1 MEITVT
7 ELRATAGGA
16 EAAVSVRIC
25 GGNSVQ
31 NLKGS
36 LLAEMLTELGLPWE
50 LTSPIAIDKER
61 CDELIFCIE
70 KTAAIKKGLFLL
82 GYAQNTAKMLK
93 RKLAQKGY
101 SAEAVSAAME
111 YLLSHGFIN
120 EKNDAQLFSETLA
133 KRKLYGKN
141 RIKKELYVKG
151 FDGDVIKEVM
161 ASMVDEDF
169 AEICAKRMDMMGG
182 RELLTDRN
190 QRQKTIA
197 ALMRYGFTYEDIK
210 AASER
215 LLTEN
220 L

>member
-36 LLAEMLTELGLPWE
+36 LLAEMLAELGLPWE
-50 LTSPIAIDKER
+50 FTAPIVIDKDQ

-70 KTAAIKKGLFLL
+70 KTAAIKKGLSLL

-101 SAEAVSAAME
+101 SAEAASAAVE
-111 YLLSHGFIN
+111 YLLSHGFIH
-120 EKNDAQLFSETLA
+120 EKKRRAAFLGNTGETEAL
-133 KRKLYGKN
+133 
-141 RIKKELYVKG
+141 
-151 FDGDVIKEVM
+151 
-161 ASMVDEDF
+161 
-169 AEICAKRMDMMGG
+169 
-182 RELLTDRN
+182 
-190 QRQKTIA
+190 RQKPHQKG
-197 ALMRYGFTYEDIK
+197 ALRQRI
-210 AASER
+210 
-215 LLTEN
+215 
-220 L
+220 